1 MQQRLRQIECISQ
14 GPRAGKCQGLNWEA
28 EVEYQ
33 ILSSSS
39 APTPLSLP
47 GLQWDTRTCHCQPM
61 WVPGTELQSSSLAS
75 CAFTQR
81 AILLA
86 HIWLLEKSVLLYC
99 PGWPETHNLS
109 ASVSRVLRLQA
120 RTATPSLCTCFLI
133 FILSS
138 FNILSISILLIPV
151 IYTTVLINKKK
162 STYFSC
168 VVFLSIVVNHLSDK
182 NPYFFVFNR
191 VLDTMI
197 GIVIAL
203 VINTI
208 KIPFKK

>member
-1 MQQRLRQIECISQ
+1 MKIKLTEIPKTDINIIKSSVGVLLGFIIYLIRGKEGTPFYTALSVLWCMQPYSSNIKRTLGTMI
-14 GPRAGKCQGLNWEA
+14 GAFYGL
-28 EVEYQ
+28 
-33 ILSSSS
+33 I
-39 APTPLSLP
+39 T
-47 GLQWDTRTCHCQPM
+47 
-61 WVPGTELQSSSLAS
+61 
-75 CAFTQR
+75 
-81 AILLA
+81 ILL
-86 HIWLLEKSVLLYC
+86 EYY
-99 PGWPETHNLS
+99 
-109 ASVSRVLRLQA
+109 
-120 RTATPSLCTCFLI
+120 FLPFKND
-133 FILSS
+133 FIRY
-138 FNILSISILLIPV
+138 LSISILLIPV

>member
-1 MQQRLRQIECISQ
+1 SNIKANAIQRTLGTMI
-14 GPRAGKCQGLNWEA
+14 GAFYGL
-28 EVEYQ
+28 
-33 ILSSSS
+33 I
-39 APTPLSLP
+39 T
-47 GLQWDTRTCHCQPM
+47 
-61 WVPGTELQSSSLAS
+61 
-75 CAFTQR
+75 
-81 AILLA
+81 ILL
-86 HIWLLEKSVLLYC
+86 EYY
-99 PGWPETHNLS
+99 
-109 ASVSRVLRLQA
+109 
-120 RTATPSLCTCFLI
+120 FLPFKND
-133 FILSS
+133 FIRY
-138 FNILSISILLIPV
+138 LSISILLIPV